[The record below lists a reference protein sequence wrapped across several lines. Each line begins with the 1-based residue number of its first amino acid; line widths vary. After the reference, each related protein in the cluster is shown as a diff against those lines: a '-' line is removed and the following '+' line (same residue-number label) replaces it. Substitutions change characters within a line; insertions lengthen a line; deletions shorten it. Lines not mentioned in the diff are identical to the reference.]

1 MLACLISGKGSSLG
15 CLLVLSSFVRETEK
29 FLPPCLGTPA
39 PLSETP
45 MTSSNFDGSQE
56 ALYLMSQSVIFLCN
70 LYSTSSTVLTKVTG
84 LGWMGQW
91 LAVLTAM
98 RTQIWFHTP
107 GWTLSTVCNYSFR
120 GLMPSSGFCR
130 IALHAHKHTLP
141 MHIIK
146 NKSRIFK
153 HSFKI
158 KRKVTRSP
166 FQTSSSSCKL
176 SQRQLTFRNLPNESI
191 IQPLES

>member
-1 MLACLISGKGSSLG
+1 MSSCFILI
-15 CLLVLSSFVRETEK
+15 CQVDMEK
-29 FLPPCLGTPA
+29 FLPPCLGTQA

-45 MTSSNFDGSQE
+45 MTSSNFDGSQG
-56 ALYLMSQSVIFLCN
+56 ALYSMSQSMSFLCN
-70 LYSTSSTVLTKVTG
+70 LYPTSSTVLTKVTG
-84 LGWMGQW
+84 LRWMGQW

-98 RTQIWFHTP
+98 RTQIWF
-107 GWTLSTVCNYSFR
+107 GILCWMLSTVCNYSFR

-130 IALHAHKHTLP
+130 IASHAHKHTLP

-146 NKSRIFK
+146 NKSKIFK
-153 HSFKI
+153 YSFKN

-176 SQRQLTFRNLPNESI
+176 SQRQLTFCNLPN
-191 IQPLES
+191 